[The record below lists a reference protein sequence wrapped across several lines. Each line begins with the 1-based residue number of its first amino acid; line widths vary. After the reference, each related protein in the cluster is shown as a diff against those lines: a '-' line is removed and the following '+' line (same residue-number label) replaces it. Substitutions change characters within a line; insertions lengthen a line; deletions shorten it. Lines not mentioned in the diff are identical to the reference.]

1 VECCDTCHTYIKSID
16 LSKNGLA
23 DPLVDEL
30 ASVPLDL
37 WAQDRGYAKLHP
49 NLLAM

>member
-1 VECCDTCHTYIKSID
+1 VECCDACHTYSKSID

-37 WAQDRGYAKLHP
+37 WAQERGYAKLRP
-49 NLLAM
+49 NLLGM